1 MYDPGTRRYF
11 AALRSNAGADPA
23 LVSWTDADKN
33 LASLETLIDG
43 ATARLVGGV
52 VGLVPVGDDVA
63 GGGCLAVSGNGQV
76 RWFGADARKLAASS
90 ASAPS
95 SAETSVETSLVV
107 ECATACSSESGGV
120 LVVTARGKGGSK
132 TGKTGKSSKRG
143 DYTETRVATLYRA
156 AGGTDEGRRVEQT
169 WRVEAKAP
177 DTDGDAAA
185 GPGPLRVIAAAAEGN
200 DLTLLWSNG
209 VWASYKPDGENPG
222 TPTRVLRFPDTS
234 GVGTQKTAG
243 GKRGAAVRA
252 IESPSQAQASLPNAS
267 SCSLGGGYFALARV
281 CGADTGVLVAVV
293 DAKFGGV
300 HACRSVLGGA
310 GGGVS
315 ISALRDADATGSF
328 RVALCFAGELV
339 LVELPKPPPMSLAS
353 VLGSLSTKPSGP
365 AARALGN
372 ANVFAHAAP
381 RNVSVLAPDLS
392 VLLARSEVG
401 TRGAF
406 ESGAVVEIAI
416 DGHLG
421 DGDDEH
427 VRNALAIFGADNVTA
442 DEASSALDPFLRST
456 QKSSPKSKGTG
467 TTDSSALMPPAV
479 LAAALDACVR
489 CSLWD
494 SLRTLVD
501 AGFVTSSAAAP
512 DTVSISHPTH
522 SASLIAHTRLTL
534 SFLSRKGRRASVGG
548 PVARRRG
555 FSANR
560 DAGLRGGPT
569 RLSGFRVIGWQR

>member
-1 MYDPGTRRYF
+1 
-11 AALRSNAGADPA
+11 
-23 LVSWTDADKN
+23 
-33 LASLETLIDG
+33 
-43 ATARLVGGV
+43 
-52 VGLVPVGDDVA
+52 
-63 GGGCLAVSGNGQV
+63 
-76 RWFGADARKLAASS
+76 
-90 ASAPS
+90 
-95 SAETSVETSLVV
+95 
-107 ECATACSSESGGV
+107 
-120 LVVTARGKGGSK
+120 
-132 TGKTGKSSKRG
+132 
-143 DYTETRVATLYRA
+143 
-156 AGGTDEGRRVEQT
+156 
-169 WRVEAKAP
+169 
-177 DTDGDAAA
+177 
-185 GPGPLRVIAAAAEGN
+185 
-200 DLTLLWSNG
+200 
-209 VWASYKPDGENPG
+209 
-222 TPTRVLRFPDTS
+222 
-234 GVGTQKTAG
+234 
-243 GKRGAAVRA
+243 
-252 IESPSQAQASLPNAS
+252 
-267 SCSLGGGYFALARV
+267 
-281 CGADTGVLVAVV
+281 
-293 DAKFGGV
+293 
-300 HACRSVLGGA
+300 
-310 GGGVS
+310 
-315 ISALRDADATGSF
+315 
-328 RVALCFAGELV
+328 
-339 LVELPKPPPMSLAS
+339 MSLAS

-421 DGDDEH
+421 DGGDEH

-456 QKSSPKSKGTG
+456 QKSNPKSKGTG